1 MIKVLIGSP
10 IHQKPNILR
19 EFLISLKEL
28 KKDEL
33 DIQYCFIDDNS
44 IKESSLILVNFKEQ
58 ERKVTILK
66 NNDTSV
72 YICDDYTHIWSNEL
86 IQKVSKF
93 KNLIIQRAIKE
104 NFDYLFLI
112 DSDLILHP
120 NTLKRLVSLNK
131 EIISNIFWTKWQ
143 PDSYEQPQVWLKD
156 TYTLYD
162 SEGGVGITE
171 AEALKKSSDF
181 LEMLK
186 KPGTYKVGGLGACTL
201 ISKSAL
207 SKGVN
212 FDKIYNISFWGEDRH
227 FCVRAAVLGI
237 QLYVDTY
244 YPAHH
249 IYRSEDL
256 LKVDSY
262 KLENKNKDFQ
272 INSYKAREVIKVAL
286 QGIGNYSYK
295 KEMPIKYLKYFKDD
309 ENQRVKDKL
318 ENMRKIILEEKITNK
333 LNIVSYQV
341 PFTNDFDEIIVKV
354 LYNEEGYR
362 NGYSYHKE
370 KQGECILQKDDED
383 NYKISKWV
391 VEKEIQPLV
400 KPLKRKVKEE
410 NNKLTLSMIVKNE
423 EKRFLR
429 RVLEEAI
436 QYIDNAVIIDDG
448 STDNTIEIIKEVLKN
463 TPYILIE
470 NKTSK
475 FSNEVV
481 LRKQQWIETIK
492 TNPDWII
499 FLDADEM
506 FENRFKYKVKY
517 LMENIEVDGYMFRLY
532 DFWNEDYY
540 REDNLWNAHNTYRLF
555 MIRYQENYNYL
566 FRETPQHCGRMPYNC
581 NNLSYSLSD
590 LRLKHY
596 GWSRLEDRIEKYNR
610 YMTLDPKGVYGIL
623 AQYKSILDHNPN
635 LKKWEEQ

>member
-1 MIKVLIGSP
+1 MIKVLVGSP
-10 IHQKPNILR
+10 IHQKPDILR

-44 IKESSLILVNFKEQ
+44 IMESSLILAKFKE
-58 ERKVTILK
+58 EEKKVTILK
-66 NNDTSV
+66 NNNTSL
-72 YICDDYTHIWSNEL
+72 YICDDYTHRWSNEL
-86 IQKVSKF
+86 IEKVSKF
-93 KNLIIQRAIKE
+93 KNIIIQRAIKE

-162 SEGGVGITE
+162 SEGGVGLTE
-171 AEALKKSSDF
+171 AETLKKSSEF

-201 ISKSAL
+201 IYKSAL
-207 SKGVN
+207 NKGVN
-212 FDKIYNISFWGEDRH
+212 FNKIYNISFWGEDRH

-256 LKVDSY
+256 LKVASY
-262 KLENKNKDFQ
+262 KLNNKNKDFQ

-286 QGIGNYSYK
+286 QGISDYSYK
-295 KEMPIKYLKYFKDD
+295 KELPVGYLKYFTHD
-309 ENQRVKDKL
+309 ERQRLKNKL

-333 LNIVSYQV
+333 LNIVNYQI
-341 PFTNDFDEIIVKV
+341 PFTNNFNEIVVKV
-354 LYNEEGYR
+354 IYNEEGYK

-370 KQGECILQKDDED
+370 KQGKCVLQKDEED
-383 NYKISKWV
+383 NYKIAKWII
-391 VEKEIQPLV
+391 EKEIEPLV
-400 KPLKRKVKEE
+400 KPLIRKVKEE
-410 NNKLTLSMIVKNE
+410 NNKLTLSIVVKNE
-423 EKRFLR
+423 GKRILR
-429 RVLEEAI
+429 KVLEEAI

-448 STDNTIEIIKEVLKN
+448 STDNTIEIINDVLKN
-463 TPYILIE
+463 IPYVLIE

-475 FSNEVV
+475 FSNEVT

-499 FLDADEM
+499 FLDADEI
-506 FENRFKYKVKY
+506 FEDKFKYKVKD
-517 LMENIEVDGYMFRLY
+517 LMRNTEVDGYMFRLY
-532 DFWNEDYY
+532 DFWDEDHY
-540 REDNLWNAHNTYRLF
+540 REDSLWNAHNTYRLF

-581 NNLSYSLSD
+581 NNLAYSISD

-610 YMTLDPKGVYGIL
+610 YMTLDPNGRYGIL
-623 AQYKSILDHNPN
+623 NQYNSILDHNPN
-635 LKKWEEQ
+635 LKKWEE